1 MARKPLRKIVR
12 PKRVYKTK
20 SKGTTNV
27 SKAVKKYVKRT
38 LHTQIENKE
47 LNIDSGANFGNY
59 LNDNT
64 LGAYPMM
71 PLVGYW
77 TVSQNVNAAGRV
89 GNQISIRKVMLS
101 YVLRPMPYNGT
112 TNPVGR
118 PCEVEMFLGYVK
130 RTPSVRPTA
139 TDFQNL
145 FQAGNTANPPT
156 GDLNDIN
163 ANINSDYWCVKKRWR
178 AKIGYSSTA
187 SSVSSAGTTAQRP
200 ATPLAGEIRFNTT
213 TLSYEGYSAGIEGQ
227 PISGISN
234 VTVTATLTTTLPH
247 GLSTG
252 AYVVVS
258 GASPAAY
265 NGSFTITVTSETE
278 FTYVMGSDPGGN
290 ASAVGS
296 YTYGAWSGIGG
307 GATGGGS
314 DEVFV
319 ENTTVVTTS
328 YAIPTGR
335 NAESVGPITINAS
348 RTVTIPS
355 GQRWVI
361 L

>member
-1 MARKPLRKIVR
+1 MSRNGSG
-12 PKRVYKTK
+12 VY
-20 SKGTTNV
+20 
-27 SKAVKKYVKRT
+27 T
-38 LHTQIENKE
+38 LP
-47 LNIDSGANFGNY
+47 S
-59 LNDNT
+59 
-64 LGAYPMM
+64 
-71 PLVGYW
+71 
-77 TVSQNVNAAGRV
+77 
-89 GNQISIRKVMLS
+89 
-101 YVLRPMPYNGT
+101 
-112 TNPVGR
+112 TNPVVPGSTIST
-118 PCEVEMFLGYVK
+118 VWANGTMTDIAVALTGSVAADGQ
-130 RTPSVRPTA
+130 TPMTG
-139 TDFQNL
+139 NL
-145 FQAGNTANPPT
+145 NLNNNKIVSLQAGTVAGNAIEFAQFSTPTFT
-156 GDLNDIN
+156 GDVTCTSTGFI
-163 ANINSDYWCVKKRWR
+163 
-178 AKIGYSSTA
+178 KIP
-187 SSVSSAGTTAQRP
+187 AGTTAQRP
-200 ATPLAGEIRFNTT
+200 ATPLSGEIRFNTT

-258 GASPAAY
+258 GATPAAY